1 MVEMIH
7 CKIQT
12 RQAEIP
18 NNFTGR
24 LQPFG
29 HQLILLFGKGTQHIV
44 NLSATRKVIAYAE
57 TQARILLRAQRS
69 GNVLPFPFRRK
80 VPKARDRSSTTTSR
94 FSRGMF
100 SFCNQ

>member
-18 NNFTGR
+18 DNFTGR

-29 HQLILLFGKGTQHIV
+29 HQLILLFGKGTQHVV

-69 GNVLPFPFRRK
+69 GNVLQP
-80 VPKARDRSSTTTSR
+80 VVSAITA
-94 FSRGMF
+94 F
-100 SFCNQ
+100 SFQAQSAESQEICGRAGHSPLV